1 MNNTFFI
8 VDALNIC
15 KEASRRPRLATL
27 LSLLVELK
35 KQGHD
40 FLCVFDESAYREFR
54 DQGGEGLSLYNSLVH
69 DYTNHFS
76 QIRGKADEKIV
87 AIANKDDSAIISNDS
102 FREYRQRYPWLRDRD
117 RLVKVSVVRKMIFS
131 ERIGI
136 EASEYETD
144 AEAWDELKLLLDSKG
159 QPKKPIAPSKRNAT
173 TSSEPKPTS
182 TRSRRTPKTSVPRPK
197 PPSARARN
205 SSFEKFP
212 SIRSA
217 KRVTPIAEIDEEEQK
232 PKERTRKKM
241 PTRGDEIV
249 DQLLSRG
256 FITPDIAQILKRATD
271 EQVTVVQSTKNE
283 MVAVVLVIDRSGSMS
298 TWHDAVIEGQ
308 KILIQGLLGASSFYD
323 IRFAQI
329 LFNDRVEYFQ
339 EFCEFRDRKN
349 SRKTSPDVKFLDH
362 QTYVPGGLTAL
373 YDAILKG
380 VCSLTPLI
388 YAANEQG
395 LALETR
401 VCILTDGIDEG
412 ALGPGTGSK
421 IPPPDLARAVNYM
434 LGENLINEIILA
446 GIGNYDFKQVGNSVG
461 IQNVMSIPTD
471 TNNLEETKRQIRRTF
486 NLWSKTG
493 KTQ

>member
-1 MNNTFFI
+1 MNTSFI
-8 VDALNIC
+8 IDALNIC
-15 KEASRRPRLATL
+15 KETSRGKPRLSIL
-27 LSLLVELK
+27 LTLLVELK
-35 KQGHD
+35 EKGHD
-40 FLCVFDESAYREFR
+40 FLCIFDESAYREFR
-54 DQGGEGLSLYNSLVH
+54 HEGGDVLKLYDTLVRG
-69 DYTNHFS
+69 YENHFS

-87 AIANKDDSAIISNDS
+87 ALANKDNSAIISNDS
-102 FREYRQRYPWLRDRD
+102 FREYRQKYPWLRDRG
-117 RLVKVSVVRKMIFS
+117 RLIKVSVVRKMIFS
-131 ERIGI
+131 EAIDV
-136 EASEYETD
+136 ETNEYDTD
-144 AEAWDELKLLLDSKG
+144 AAAWNELQPLLDGK
-159 QPKKPIAPSKRNAT
+159 PLTKKPQTSKRNQRT
-173 TSSEPKPTS
+173 PSPKP
-182 TRSRRTPKTSVPRPK
+182 KE
-197 PPSARARN
+197 PSARPSGSQRSRVSKT
-205 SSFEKFP
+205 SSSQRGSKLRFP
-212 SIRSA
+212 SARSA
-217 KRVTPIAEIDEEEQK
+217 KRVVRIVDADEEQK
-232 PKERTRKKM
+232 SQERTRKKM
-241 PTRGDEIV
+241 PTQGDEIV
-249 DQLLSRG
+249 DQLLARG
-256 FITPDIAQILKRATD
+256 FITPDIAQILKHATD

-283 MVAVVLVIDRSGSMS
+283 MVAVVLVIDRSGSML
-298 TWHDAVIEGQ
+298 TWQDAVIEGQ

-329 LFNDRVEYFQ
+329 LFNDKVEYFQ

-349 SRKTSPDVKFLDH
+349 PRKTSPDVKFLDL

-421 IPPPDLARAVNYM
+421 IPPPDLSRAVKYM
-434 LGENLINEIILA
+434 LGENLINEVILA

-461 IQNVMSIPTD
+461 IDNVMSIPTD
-471 TNNLEETKRQIRRTF
+471 ISNLEETKRQIRRTF